1 MKIIQ
6 INDNIKINIE
16 MIYSLEY
23 HNNQLEINEWENNY
37 KKYFKMFSED
47 PPLLPIDDNEVFQPI
62 RGENNDDK
70 KMQLYLQAL
79 EDHIYAIIG
88 DQPTFNENYFVIL
101 STGLKININKI
112 IYDKINE
119 YLNKFVEDI

>member
-6 INDNIKINIE
+6 INDNIKINVE

-23 HNNQLEINEWENNY
+23 HDNQSDIDEWQNNY
-37 KKYFKMFSED
+37 KNYFKSFSDD
-47 PPLLPIDDNEVFQPI
+47 PPLLPITDEELFQPI
-62 RGENNDDK
+62 YGTDNDEE
-70 KMQLYLQAL
+70 KMKLYLEAL
-79 EDHIYAIIG
+79 EYHIISIIG
-88 DQPTFNENYFVIL
+88 ECPEYNETYYVIL
-101 STGLKININKI
+101 CTGLKINIDKV

>member
-16 MIYSLEY
+16 MIYSLE
-23 HNNQLEINEWENNY
+23 HHDNKSEIMEWENNY
-37 KKYFKMFSED
+37 KDYFKSFSDD
-47 PPLLPIDDNEVFQPI
+47 PPLLPINGEEVFQPI
-62 RGENNDDK
+62 RGENNDEE
-70 KMQLYLQAL
+70 KMKLYLDAL
-79 EDHIYAIIG
+79 TNYIISIVG
-88 DQPTFNENYFVIL
+88 SCPEFIETYYVIL
-101 STGLKININKI
+101 CTGLKININKT